1 MSQSVC
7 VYSIIILA
15 LVAATVVAI
24 TIPCVQT
31 DTCDACECKLS
42 NVEIL
47 SRLIDQRINAS
58 LSTSVDAE
66 VTAIIIM

>member
-1 MSQSVC
+1 MLQSEC
-7 VYSIIILA
+7 VYNIIILA

-24 TIPCVQT
+24 TIPCVQG
-31 DTCDACECKLS
+31 DACDICECKLS

-66 VTAIIIM
+66 VTATITM